1 MANNPV
7 QVVLQ
12 TDQYMKLPEGGGGGG
27 AKDFYEDRDEEFKR
41 HKQQLL
47 KQVES
52 IRTVLSRTG
61 DHQVG
66 YVKVRLQSNALAKSH
81 RPVDALFKPKSLPL
95 VGSGALG
102 ELYFEV
108 TAETLGSV
116 AEAINGTEE
125 TVTKRDNKNK
135 PKASPAR
142 SETGA
147 IEEIVL
153 PSSQDKRAFSLEQAS
168 AHFEKWPGARYFT
181 VELFVDEKSLA
192 GTPKSRSAAQSE
204 LRRFRKGI
212 GAFSPE
218 LKI

>member
-61 DHQVG
+61 SRQVG

-108 TAETLGSV
+108 TPDTLESV
-116 AEAINGTEE
+116 AVAISSAEDK
-125 TVTKRDNKNK
+125 VTKRDKQDK
-135 PKASPAR
+135 LKASSAR

-147 IEEIVL
+147 IEEIAL
-153 PSSQDKRAFSLEQAS
+153 PSQQDKRMFSLDGAAE
-168 AHFEKWPGARYFT
+168 HFKKWPGARYFT
-181 VELFVDEKSLA
+181 VGLFVDEASLRDDDR
-192 GTPKSRSAAQSE
+192 KRSAA
-204 LRRFRKGI
+204 LRKVRISGEI
-212 GAFSPE
+212 LLG
-218 LKI
+218 